1 MTAQFFALAFAAAI
15 NPSLLGIDL
24 LLIVNRRPVA
34 MLAFVLAGGIG
45 MAVTI
50 GLVDVLVIRSD
61 LVKSQGGIGA
71 AGDLLIGLL
80 LAGVGGLIIVRHRRG
95 DRAPVAD
102 SPAAGGPA
110 AVGPASESPPPDG
123 KNQRA
128 GGWMQRALAKPRL
141 TLAIAVG
148 AVLGLPGALYLTAL
162 HGLESGH
169 WSTATQVIAVLVF
182 AVIEFA
188 LVIVPLA
195 LLISRPRDTAEFLH
209 RAQAWLARNGRMAL
223 AYVISGLG
231 LYLTISSIVTLIG

>member
-1 MTAQFFALAFAAAI
+1 
-15 NPSLLGIDL
+15 
-24 LLIVNRRPVA
+24 
-34 MLAFVLAGGIG
+34 MLAFG

-128 GGWMQRALAKPRL
+128 GGWMQRALAKP
-141 TLAIAVG
+141 
-148 AVLGLPGALYLTAL
+148 
-162 HGLESGH
+162 
-169 WSTATQVIAVLVF
+169 
-182 AVIEFA
+182 
-188 LVIVPLA
+188 
-195 LLISRPRDTAEFLH
+195 
-209 RAQAWLARNGRMAL
+209 
-223 AYVISGLG
+223 
-231 LYLTISSIVTLIG
+231 